1 MAQDYPDETVIEYLQ
16 RIPVDTM
23 LYTIEAQAE
32 PDYEFEIIGELV
44 TRSELVT
51 SLWADTKMLFRHT
64 RFDDDVMYRPE
75 WLEAGFP

>member
-1 MAQDYPDETVIEYLQ
+1 MAQDYPDETVFEYLQ
-16 RIPVDTM
+16 RIPVGTM

-32 PDYEFEIIGELV
+32 PGSEWEVIGELV

-51 SLWADTKMLFRHT
+51 SLWADTKMLFRHY
-64 RFDDDVMYRPE
+64 RFDNDLMFRPE